1 MQQVSVKRHLKST
14 LTKKRTSKHRFRWNF
29 NGLKNNINKEN
40 DKRNSINPESGTIF
54 GQVSTQILNNFN
66 AKTLRQPSQAWK
78 VKLIGEG
85 ADDAGGNFS

>member
-1 MQQVSVKRHLKST
+1 MNIQKYCMICIYL
-14 LTKKRTSKHRFRWNF
+14 LT
-29 NGLKNNINKEN
+29 
-40 DKRNSINPESGTIF
+40 ESGTIF

-85 ADDAGGNFS
+85 ADDAGGKVEFKTI

>member
-1 MQQVSVKRHLKST
+1 MIRKTVLIQVCILSFLQISFKYFPLLHIFFVLE
-14 LTKKRTSKHRFRWNF
+14 F
-29 NGLKNNINKEN
+29 
-40 DKRNSINPESGTIF
+40 GTIF

-85 ADDAGGNFS
+85 ADDAGG

>member
-1 MQQVSVKRHLKST
+1 M
-14 LTKKRTSKHRFRWNF
+14 
-29 NGLKNNINKEN
+29 
-40 DKRNSINPESGTIF
+40 SINIWYDLNLFTESGTIF

-85 ADDAGGNFS
+85 ADDAGGKTYIIQSNII